1 MRVPIPPWKTRGRP
15 CGNPVDECA
24 FVPSCGQKNKGAG
37 SAPESR
43 KYLGMNVLEKGTYF
57 FPFFAFFV
65 LFFAAFFLAGM
76 DSVTSS
82 LAGFVDS
89 AGSCVLAWPPLEGRG
104 LALPDSVDCLES
116 PSGVDR
122 FQKTWFP
129 WDGIVLHHGAVPFF
143 FLCGIVSTAYA
154 ANQEFFS

>member
-1 MRVPIPPWKTRGRP
+1 MRSAVEILAG
-15 CGNPVDECA
+15 CGTDQRRA
-24 FVPSCGQKNKGAG
+24 QKNKGAG
-37 SAPESR
+37 VAPESR
-43 KYLGMNVLEKGTYF
+43 KYLEMSALEKRSYF
-57 FPFFAFFV
+57 FPFFVPF
-65 LFFAAFFLAGM
+65 FFAAFFFLAGM

-104 LALPDSVDCLES
+104 LALPDSVDCPES
-116 PSGVDR
+116 LTGVDR
-122 FQKTWFP
+122 FQKIWFP

-143 FLCGIVSTAYA
+143 FLHGIVSTACT